1 MGAAG
6 DGFPLRDRPFKD
18 SEDDDAA
25 HDDKYARRRS
35 LDEEA
40 GFLADEEEYELEE
53 STSSRPS
60 LSQQKFPHTPKRHCI
75 AGPQPPRVHTIRP
88 VLPAVQEAPPRLLD
102 LVAPTTRRK
111 AVLVAVFLALWA
123 VAFAVP
129 LASSRALTDADG
141 RDVVS
146 LDCGDTLWR
155 FKNGCGLDGAD
166 CRPFA
171 NATMSFRCPANCMA
185 HKLLNPHAVGPRE
198 IVYKPL
204 VVGGGD
210 GGDDGV
216 YRGDSMICAAAIHA
230 GVVTDLSGG
239 CGRLRRLGQQDV
251 FNASTRNGVETVPFD
266 SYFPLSFNLSADPSL
281 RCGRRDPREVLL
293 PTSFFFSG
301 VFSLFTTSP
310 AWQFFVSFVGVFA
323 HVSFASDPPT
333 ASRHPASVLPDR
345 ISLFTGRLLPAAFCA
360 VVLYRICVRRT
371 LANLRAQFE
380 KTALWLGGFWFGAL
394 SNYTFGWMPIQRL
407 TAHDIEQ
414 QPGAKPA
421 LALILTVLVFVMAK
435 QVYFFWLE
443 GRLPRFLALY
453 ALFLAG
459 IIAGLS
465 IPGVDLRVHH
475 YIMAFLLL
483 PGTSMQTRT
492 SLFYQGMLLG
502 LFVNGIAR
510 WGFDSV
516 LQTPDELREDG
527 AFGSLLP
534 RPAEPVVSSGSFE
547 RSISFSWLL
556 PPDADLVAAG
566 YDGVSALVNDVER
579 FRYYFADGPDDN
591 LFVWIRK
598 AKMALPEYFRF
609 AYMKDGVTLDYTKAG
624 TWFANGTWA
633 MPPQ

>member
-18 SEDDDAA
+18 SEDDDA
-25 HDDKYARRRS
+25 DDKYAPRRS
-35 LDEEA
+35 VDEEA
-40 GFLADEEEYELEE
+40 QFLADEEYELEE

-60 LSQQKFPHTPKRHCI
+60 LSQQKFPHTPKRHCL

-88 VLPAVQEAPPRLLD
+88 VLPIVQEAPPRLLD

-111 AVLVAVFLALWA
+111 GGIVAVFLTLW
-123 VAFAVP
+123 VIAFSVP
-129 LASSRALTDADG
+129 LTSSRAIKDG
-141 RDVVS
+141 FGQDVIS
-146 LDCGDTLWR
+146 LDCSDTLWR

-166 CRPFA
+166 CRPFT
-171 NATMSFRCPANCMA
+171 NSSFSFKCPANCMA
-185 HKLLNPHAVGPRE
+185 HKLLNPHAVGPQE

-204 VVGGGD
+204 VVG
-210 GGDDGV
+210 DGV
-216 YRGDSMICAAAIHA
+216 YRGDSMICASAIHA
-230 GVVTDLSGG
+230 GIVTDLSGG
-239 CGRLRRLGQQDV
+239 CGRLRRIGQQEG
-251 FNASTRNGVETVPFD
+251 FNSSTKNGVETVSFD
-266 SYFPLSFNLSADPSL
+266 SYFPLSFNLSADSSL
-281 RCGRRDPREVLL
+281 QCGKRDPRQVLL
-293 PTSFFFSG
+293 PTSMFFTTT
-301 VFSLFTTSP
+301 FSLFTTAT
-310 AWQFFVSFVGVFA
+310 AWQFFVSFIGIFA
-323 HVSFASDPPT
+323 HVSFGSDPPT
-333 ASRHPASVLPDR
+333 ASRHVASVLPDR
-345 ISLFTGRLLPAAFCA
+345 ISMFTGRLLPATFCA
-360 VVLYRICVRRT
+360 VVLYWTCVRRT
-371 LANLRAQFE
+371 LTGLKAQFE
-380 KTALWLGGFWFGAL
+380 KTVLWLGGFWFGAL

-421 LALILTVLVFVMAK
+421 LALILIILAFVMAK

-459 IIAGLS
+459 IIIGLS

-510 WGFDSV
+510 WGFDSI

-527 AFGSLLP
+527 AFNSLLP
-534 RPAEPVVSSGSFE
+534 QIAKPIISSNSFE
-547 RSISFSWLL
+547 PSISFSWIL
-556 PPDADLVAAG
+556 PSNAAEF
-566 YDGVSALVNDVER
+566 DGISALVNDVER

-591 LFVWIRK
+591 IFIWMRK

-609 AYMKDGVTLDYTKAG
+609 AYMKDGVTLDYTQAG

-633 MPPQ
+633 LPSH

>member
-18 SEDDDAA
+18 SEDDDA
-25 HDDKYARRRS
+25 DDKYAPRRGV
-35 LDEEA
+35 DEEA
-40 GFLADEEEYELEE
+40 QFLADEEYELEE

-60 LSQQKFPHTPKRHCI
+60 LSQQKFPHTPKRHCL

-88 VLPAVQEAPPRLLD
+88 ILPIVQEAPPRLLD

-111 AVLVAVFLALWA
+111 GGIVAVFLALWA
-123 VAFAVP
+123 IAFSVP
-129 LASSRALTDADG
+129 LASSRAMKDG
-141 RDVVS
+141 FGQDVIS
-146 LDCGDTLWR
+146 LDCSDTLWR

-166 CRPFA
+166 CRPFT
-171 NATMSFRCPANCMA
+171 NSSFSFKCPANCMA
-185 HKLLNPHAVGPRE
+185 HKLLNPHAVGPQE

-204 VVGGGD
+204 VVGD
-210 GGDDGV
+210 GM
-216 YRGDSMICAAAIHA
+216 YRGDSMICASAIHA
-230 GVVTDLSGG
+230 GIVTDLGGG
-239 CGRLRRLGQQDV
+239 CGRLHRTGRQEG
-251 FNASTRNGVETVPFD
+251 FNSSARNGVDTVSFD
-266 SYFPLSFNLSADPSL
+266 SYFPLSFNLSADSSL
-281 RCGRRDPREVLL
+281 QCGKRDPRQVLL
-293 PTSFFFSG
+293 PTSMFFTTI
-301 VFSLFTTSP
+301 FSLFTTSP
-310 AWQFFVSFVGVFA
+310 AWQFFVSFIGIFA
-323 HVSFASDPPT
+323 HVSFGSDPPT
-333 ASRHPASVLPDR
+333 ASRHAASVLPDR
-345 ISLFTGRLLPAAFCA
+345 ISMFTGRLLPATFCA
-360 VVLYRICVRRT
+360 VVLYWTCARRT
-371 LANLRAQFE
+371 LADLRAQFE
-380 KTALWLGGFWFGAL
+380 KTVLWLGGFWFGAL

-421 LALILTVLVFVMAK
+421 LALILIILAFVMAK

-459 IIAGLS
+459 IIIGLS

-527 AFGSLLP
+527 AFNSLLP
-534 RPAEPVVSSGSFE
+534 EIAKPVISSNSFE
-547 RSISFSWLL
+547 PSISFSWIL
-556 PPDADLVAAG
+556 PPNAADF
-566 YDGVSALVNDVER
+566 DGVSALVNDVER

-591 LFVWIRK
+591 IFVWMRK

-609 AYMKDGVTLDYTKAG
+609 AYMKDGVTLDYTQAG

-633 MPPQ
+633 LPAH